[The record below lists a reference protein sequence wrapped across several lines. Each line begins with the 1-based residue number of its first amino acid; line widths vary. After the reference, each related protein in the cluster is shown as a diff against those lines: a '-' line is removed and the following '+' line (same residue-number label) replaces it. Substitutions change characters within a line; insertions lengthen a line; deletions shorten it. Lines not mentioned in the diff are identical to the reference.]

1 MVLAECPGW
10 VDHYKKLLITAMAIY
25 IVITIWNVSSDAMYI
40 TLLPFVDKDKIDLA
54 KKALEEKQLPFG
66 ITTLA
71 FLALMFIYSCF
82 HTWQIIL
89 GRKRK
94 QAKSEMPNYVY
105 EASAVR
111 QRTVSCHVRV
121 PEWMRNRGLTTVS

>member
-1 MVLAECPGW
+1 
-10 VDHYKKLLITAMAIY
+10 MAIY

-71 FLALMFIYSCF
+71 FFGVNVYLFVLSYLADHF
-82 HTWQIIL
+82 
-89 GRKRK
+89 RKEK
-94 QAKSEMPNYVY
+94 
-105 EASAVR
+105 EAS
-111 QRTVSCHVRV
+111 QK
-121 PEWMRNRGLTTVS
+121 RNA